1 MNPVSPASPAYQ
13 QTLDYIFNRLP
24 MFSSVGGS
32 AIKKGHDNILE
43 LCRLLGNPHQQFKSI
58 HIGGTNGK
66 GSTSHMLAA
75 VFQQAGYTT
84 GLYTSPHLSDFRER
98 IKINGQ
104 MVPETWVIDFV
115 EKLKPEIERIQPSF
129 FEITVAMAFA
139 WFAEQKVDI
148 AMIEVGMGG
157 RLDSTN
163 IIDPILSIITNISYD
178 HTQFLGDTLAL
189 IAEEKAGIIK
199 PGVQAIIGES
209 HPETERIFFLNA
221 LKKGVTPI
229 YAESVWDV
237 VLTHKNPFH
246 QFLKVVD
253 NTNHTLHELELDLT
267 GKYQLKNV
275 RNVLTAYLL
284 LKDEWGLHWNHVTD
298 ALKHVKK
305 LTGLQG
311 RWDVLQQHPLTVLDV
326 AHNVAGIQM
335 VLEQLKETTYQHL
348 HIVLGMVKDK
358 DINTVLAMLPKEA
371 TYYFTKA
378 QIPRALPEAEL
389 QIQAST
395 HELQGHSFPTVAEA
409 FANARTK
416 AQPDDM
422 VLVCGSC
429 FVVAEVV

>member
-1 MNPVSPASPAYQ
+1 MNPVSPADQTYQ
-13 QTLDYIFNRLP
+13 QTLDYLFGRLP
-24 MFSSVGGS
+24 VFSNTGGS
-32 AIKKGHDNILE
+32 ALKKGLNNIIE
-43 LCRLLGNPHQQFKSI
+43 LCKLLDNPHQKFQSI

-75 VFQQAGYTT
+75 VFQQAGYKT

-98 IKINGQ
+98 IKINGE
-104 MVPETWVIDFV
+104 MVPQEWVIAFV
-115 EKLKPEIERIQPSF
+115 EKLKPEIENIQPSF

-139 WFAEQKVDI
+139 WFAEQKVNI
-148 AMIEVGMGG
+148 AMIEVGLGG

-163 IIDPILSIITNISYD
+163 IIDPLLSIITNISYD
-178 HTQFLGDTLAL
+178 HTQFLGNTLAE

-209 HPETERIFFLNA
+209 HPETEQVFFLNA
-221 LKKGVTPI
+221 LHKGVTPI

-237 VLTHKNPFH
+237 VLTHKSPYH

-284 LKDEWGLHWNHVTD
+284 LKDEWDLHWNHVVD
-298 ALKHVKK
+298 ALKQVKK

-311 RWDVLQQHPLTVLDV
+311 RWEVLHQHPLTVLDV
-326 AHNVAGIQM
+326 AHNIAGIQV
-335 VLEQLKETTYQHL
+335 VLDQLRETAYLHL

-358 DINTVLAMLPKEA
+358 DVNAVLSLLPKDA
-371 TYYFTKA
+371 TYYFTRA

-389 QIQAST
+389 QASAADHQLAGQAY
-395 HELQGHSFPTVAEA
+395 PTVTEA
-409 FANARTK
+409 FAAARQQ
-416 AQPDDM
+416 AVPEDM

-429 FVVAEVV
+429 FVVAELV